1 MMKELFGDQQLR
13 VFQSSLPGMTY
24 SKCILKPPVSD
35 LLRKLTCCC
44 GIALTYQPN
53 NFAVHVG
60 YEGNEMVIVVK
71 ARGLELRLI
80 PEGIFHNTS
89 DTWDLPTP
97 LVEGHFHWL

>member
-24 SKCILKPPVSD
+24 SKCISKPSVRDSRP
-35 LLRKLTCCC
+35 LTYCCA
-44 GIALTYQPN
+44 IALTHQPN

-60 YEGNEMVIVVK
+60 YEGNEMVIVAK
-71 ARGLELRLI
+71 AMGSEFRLV

-89 DTWDLPTP
+89 ETWDLPNP